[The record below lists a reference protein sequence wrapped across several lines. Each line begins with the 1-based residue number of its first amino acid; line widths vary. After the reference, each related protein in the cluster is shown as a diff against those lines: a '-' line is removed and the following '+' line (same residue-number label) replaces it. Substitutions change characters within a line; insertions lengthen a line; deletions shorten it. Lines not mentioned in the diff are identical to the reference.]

1 MNYQRK
7 VARSGLTAIAAGL
20 ALSATPTLA
29 RTVDQVASA
38 TAASPAPGPIAVEPA
53 PVMSDAASVATPVD
67 VAPPVSK
74 AEPRA
79 KAAPKTVAKSTTRTA
94 ATRVTSAARPV
105 PVTST
110 PTTTTA
116 AVPASL
122 AADTNATAPQPIA
135 PITPASDVTPGQ
147 PLVAQTMQ
155 ADETLPLA
163 GAAGLGIIAL
173 AGAGLA
179 MRRRRRRADE
189 VIANEP
195 SIDDGSAAL
204 PTIDPVTAATRAP
217 ATERPAFAWAPPAAT
232 TPTLLPAS
240 IAADSIGHHVR
251 AAYEGPSPN
260 NPSLV
265 LKKRLKRAAFFDL
278 RDRQAAAGEAMPTVA
293 SGLPKAVA
301 PTSPMTDRYRVQPT
315 SLAGP
320 GVRFGRAFQP
330 ASARSTIR
338 AVA

>member
-1 MNYQRK
+1 MNYQPK
-7 VARSGLTAIAAGL
+7 VARSGLTAIAAVL

-29 RTVDQVASA
+29 QTVDPVASA
-38 TAASPAPGPIAVEPA
+38 TAASPAPEPIAVEPA
-53 PVMSDAASVATPVD
+53 PVMSDAASVATQVD
-67 VAPPVSK
+67 VASTVSK

-79 KAAPKTVAKSTTRTA
+79 KAAPKTVAKSTIRTA

-122 AADTNATAPQPIA
+122 AAGTNATAPQPIA

-147 PLVAQTMQ
+147 PLVAQTTQ
-155 ADETLPLA
+155 TDETLPLA

>member
-1 MNYQRK
+1 MNYQPK
-7 VARSGLTAIAAGL
+7 VARSGLTAIAAVL

-29 RTVDQVASA
+29 QTVASA
-38 TAASPAPGPIAVEPA
+38 TAASPAPEPIAVEPA

-67 VAPPVSK
+67 VAPTVSK

-79 KAAPKTVAKSTTRTA
+79 KTAPKTVAKSTTRTA

-122 AADTNATAPQPIA
+122 AADTNATAPAPQPIA
-135 PITPASDVTPGQ
+135 PITPATDVTPGQ

-155 ADETLPLA
+155 TNETLPLA